1 MVTAAPLCGQLPRSA
16 RGREACDG
24 VPSATE
30 GARAREHSLPLRAV
44 YSLLVCYRPLD
55 NIIFARRAKE
65 RRGRE
70 PKYAEVYPRTHAA
83 AVLGKKLGV
92 RPLQQKTALHAAH
105 SGLFVQTS
113 VA

>member
-65 RRGRE
+65 RRGRDSSQNTR
-70 PKYAEVYPRTHAA
+70 KYTPVRT
-83 AVLGKKLGV
+83 L
-92 RPLQQKTALHAAH
+92 PLCLAK
-105 SGLFVQTS
+105 S
-113 VA
+113 

>member
-65 RRGRE
+65 RRGRDSSRNTR
-70 PKYAEVYPRTHAA
+70 KYTPVRT
-83 AVLGKKLGV
+83 L
-92 RPLQQKTALHAAH
+92 PLCLAKN
-105 SGLFVQTS
+105 
-113 VA
+113 

>member
-55 NIIFARRAKE
+55 NIILPDE
-65 RRGRE
+65 RSG
-70 PKYAEVYPRTHAA
+70 A
-83 AVLGKKLGV
+83 AVIRANNTRKYTPV
-92 RPLQQKTALHAAH
+92 RTLPLCLAK
-105 SGLFVQTS
+105 S
-113 VA
+113 